1 MSKWVVWSSVT
12 HGGCWFWKIN
22 PASIQPTTHIS
33 PSALQTSGHPPWV
46 ILLQL
51 LKRSRSAV
59 LSFYS
64 ESVRLGLRKKNLRWL
79 ETKGAEIPSGPWPY
93 KQRYRINIEWAWNY
107 YSVEYCSMH
116 CFHCESSIRTLSAAN
131 HISLLQHTWPYLTS
145 KCWINRRFPSV
156 FYLSYICDLQ
166 PNTLFVYL
174 TALKSSRFSFCRLCK
189 QGAIEASHVWNQQRL
204 KHKGE
209 LQWRK
214 AGK

>member
-1 MSKWVVWSSVT
+1 MLKWVVWSSVT
-12 HGGCWFWKIN
+12 HGGCRFWKIN
-22 PASIQPTTHIS
+22 PASIQPTPHIS

-51 LKRSRSAV
+51 LMGSRSGSS
-59 LSFYS
+59 LFLFRISQ
-64 ESVRLGLRKKNLRWL
+64 GLRKKKIYDGLKQ
-79 ETKGAEIPSGPWPY
+79 KGAEIPSGPRPH
-93 KQRYRINIEWAWNY
+93 KQRHRINIEWAWNY

-116 CFHCESSIRTLSAAN
+116 CFHCEPSIRTLSAAN

-145 KCWINRRFPSV
+145 KCWINRCFPSI

-189 QGAIEASHVWNQQRL
+189 QGATEASHV
-204 KHKGE
+204 
-209 LQWRK
+209 
-214 AGK
+214 